1 MLIISCEDY
10 LVPVSCVGVGV
21 YETVNNNTYDTVGDP
36 AQEETDKAGTK
47 NNHTMCKKEIEKDGE
62 NQEDTN
68 NPRYS
73 VIAYQ
78 DGNNDEEMKG
88 GTCAIME
95 DSLEER
101 SREEETPTSSEDE
114 EFQMNGRIT
123 EQKK

>member
-1 MLIISCEDY
+1 M
-10 LVPVSCVGVGV
+10 PVSCVGV

-36 AQEETDKAGTK
+36 AQEETDHDKAETK
-47 NNHTMCKKEIEKDGE
+47 NNQKMCEKEIEKDEE

-78 DGNNDEEMKG
+78 DDNNDEEMKG
-88 GTCAIME
+88 GTCTIME

-101 SREEETPTSSEDE
+101 SREEKLLQAVKMKNS
-114 EFQMNGRIT
+114 
-123 EQKK
+123 K

>member
-1 MLIISCEDY
+1 M
-10 LVPVSCVGVGV
+10 PVSCVGV
-21 YETVNNNTYDTVGDP
+21 YETVDNNTYDTVGDP
-36 AQEETDKAGTK
+36 AQEETDHDKAETK
-47 NNHTMCKKEIEKDGE
+47 NNQKMCEKEIEKDEE

-78 DGNNDEEMKG
+78 DDNNDEEMKG
-88 GTCAIME
+88 GTCTIME

-101 SREEETPTSSEDE
+101 SQEEETSTSSEDE

-123 EQKK
+123 EQKSNTEQQDN